1 MRKRIL
7 GTILAAA
14 LVVTSAVSV
23 FAAGSRTTQVT
34 LVGESAA
41 SYQVSEGT
49 AENFATAQE
58 AAPQVV
64 EKILQVNEGTL
75 TLPTLVQQLK
85 EIVANPTEGQTEL
98 NMTEEEVDALAQ
110 EVEGK
115 SMVTQ
120 FFDLIPINGGVQTED
135 GKYIATIS
143 VPSLTE
149 AMTNVKILHFSTE
162 RLVWEIIEPN
172 DVNYTNKQIT
182 AEFQDLS
189 PVAVIA
195 DIDESKAAGTD
206 TTGTG
211 VAPKTGVD
219 STWGVY
225 AAGAV
230 VLLGA
235 AGAMFVI
242 GRKRA

>member
-49 AENFATAQE
+49 AENFASAQE
-58 AAPQVV
+58 AAPKVV

-85 EIVANPTEGQTEL
+85 EIIANPTAGQTEL

>member
-58 AAPQVV
+58 AAPKVV

-85 EIVANPTEGQTEL
+85 EIISNPTAGQTEL

-162 RLVWEIIEPN
+162 RLVWEIIEPT

-195 DIDESKAAGTD
+195 DIDESKAAATD
-206 TTGTG
+206 TNGTG

>member
-98 NMTEEEVDALAQ
+98 NMTAEEVDALAQ

-120 FFDLIPINGGVQTED
+120 FFDLIPINGGVKTED

-162 RLVWEIIEPN
+162 RLVWEIIDPT

>member
-7 GTILAAA
+7 GTILSAA

-58 AAPQVV
+58 AAPKVV

-85 EIVANPTEGQTEL
+85 EIVANTTEGQTEL

-149 AMTNVKILHFSTE
+149 AMTNVKLLHFSTE

-230 VLLGA
+230 VLLGT

>member
-85 EIVANPTEGQTEL
+85 DVIANPTEGQTEL
-98 NMTEEEVDALAQ
+98 NMTAEEVDALTQ

-120 FFDLIPINGGVQTED
+120 FFDLIPVNGGVQTED

-162 RLVWEIIEPN
+162 RLVWEIIDPT

-189 PVAVIA
+189 PVTVIA
-195 DIDESKAAGTD
+195 DVDESKAAGTD

-211 VAPKTGVD
+211 IAPKTGVD
-219 STWGVY
+219 SAWGVY

>member
-64 EKILQVNEGTL
+64 EKILQVNEETL

-85 EIVANPTEGQTEL
+85 EIVANTTEGQTEL

>member
-58 AAPQVV
+58 AAPKVV

-85 EIVANPTEGQTEL
+85 EIVANTTEGQTEL

>member
-58 AAPQVV
+58 AAPKVV

-85 EIVANPTEGQTEL
+85 EIVANTTEGQTEL

-162 RLVWEIIEPN
+162 RLVWEIIEPT

-182 AEFQDLS
+182 AEFEDPHQ
-189 PVAVIA
+189 
-195 DIDESKAAGTD
+195 
-206 TTGTG
+206 
-211 VAPKTGVD
+211 
-219 STWGVY
+219 
-225 AAGAV
+225 
-230 VLLGA
+230 
-235 AGAMFVI
+235 
-242 GRKRA
+242 

>member
-58 AAPQVV
+58 AAPKVV

-85 EIVANPTEGQTEL
+85 EIVANTTEGQTEL

-162 RLVWEIIEPN
+162 RLVWEIIEPT

-189 PVAVIA
+189 PVTVIA
-195 DIDESKAAGTD
+195 DVDESKAAGTD

-211 VAPKTGVD
+211 IAPKTGVD

>member
-58 AAPQVV
+58 AAPKVV
-64 EKILQVNEGTL
+64 EKILQINEGTL

-85 EIVANPTEGQTEL
+85 EIVANTTEGQTEL

-120 FFDLIPINGGVQTED
+120 FFDLIPINGGVKTED

-162 RLVWEIIEPN
+162 RLVWEIIEPT

-189 PVAVIA
+189 PVTVIA
-195 DIDESKAAGTD
+195 DVDESKAAGTD

-211 VAPKTGVD
+211 IAPKTGVD

>member
-162 RLVWEIIEPN
+162 RLVWEIIEPT

-189 PVAVIA
+189 PVTVIA
-195 DIDESKAAGTD
+195 DVDESKAAGTD

-211 VAPKTGVD
+211 IAPKTGVD

>member
-64 EKILQVNEGTL
+64 EKILQVNEETL

-85 EIVANPTEGQTEL
+85 EIVANTTEGQTEL

-162 RLVWEIIEPN
+162 RLVWEIIEPT

-189 PVAVIA
+189 PVTVIA
-195 DIDESKAAGTD
+195 DVDESKAAGTD

-211 VAPKTGVD
+211 IAPKTGVD

>member
-49 AENFATAQE
+49 AENFATTQTV
-58 AAPQVV
+58 APTVV
-64 EKILQVNEGTL
+64 EEILQVNEGTL
-75 TLPTLVQQLK
+75 TLQTLVQQLK
-85 EIVANPTEGQTEL
+85 DIIANPTGGQTEL
-98 NMTEEEVDALAQ
+98 NMTEAEIDALAQ

-120 FFDLIPINGGVQTED
+120 FFDLVPINGGVQTED

-149 AMTNVKILHFSTE
+149 AMTNVKLLHFSTE
-162 RLVWEIIEPN
+162 RLVWEIIDPT

-189 PVAVIA
+189 PVTVIA
-195 DIDESKAAGTD
+195 DVDESAAAGTD

-211 VAPKTGVD
+211 IAPKTGVE

-235 AGAMFVI
+235 AGAAFVI

>member
-58 AAPQVV
+58 AAPKVV

-85 EIVANPTEGQTEL
+85 EIVANTTEGQTEL

-162 RLVWEIIEPN
+162 RLVWEIIDPTE
-172 DVNYTNKQIT
+172 VNYTNKQIT

>member
-1 MRKRIL
+1 MIKMRKRIL
-7 GTILAAA
+7 GTILAAT
-14 LVVTSAVSV
+14 LMITSAVSV
-23 FAAGSRTTQVT
+23 FAAGSRTSQVT
-34 LVGESAA
+34 LTGDSAA

-49 AENFATAQE
+49 SENFSAAQA
-58 AAPQVV
+58 AAPEVV
-64 EKILQVNEGTL
+64 DEILQVNEGTI
-75 TLPTLVQQLK
+75 TLQNMVEQLK
-85 EIVANPTEGQTEL
+85 DLLSNGANL
-98 NMTEEEVDALAQ
+98 NMTEEEIDALSQ
-110 EVEGK
+110 EVADK
-115 SMVTQ
+115 SMVSQ
-120 FFDLIPINGGVQTED
+120 FFDLTPINGGVQTAD
-135 GKYIATIS
+135 GNYVVTIS

-149 AMTNVKILHFSTE
+149 AMTDVKLLHFSTE
-162 RLVWEIIEPN
+162 RLVWEVINPT

-195 DIDESKAAGTD
+195 KVDESKAASTTD

-211 VAPKTGVD
+211 VAPKTGVE
-219 STWGVY
+219 STWAVY

-235 AGAMFVI
+235 AGAAFVI

>member
-85 EIVANPTEGQTEL
+85 DVIANPTEGQTEL
-98 NMTEEEVDALAQ
+98 NMTAEEVDALTQAVQ
-110 EVEGK
+110 GK

-120 FFDLIPINGGVQTED
+120 FFDLIPVNGGVQTED

-162 RLVWEIIEPN
+162 RLVWEIIDPT

-189 PVAVIA
+189 PVTVIA
-195 DIDESKAAGTD
+195 DVDESKAAGTD

-211 VAPKTGVD
+211 IAPKTGVD
-219 STWGVY
+219 SAWGVY

>member
-162 RLVWEIIEPN
+162 RLVWEIIDPTE
-172 DVNYTNKQIT
+172 VNYTNKQIT

>member
-14 LVVTSAVSV
+14 LVVTSDVSV

-98 NMTEEEVDALAQ
+98 NMTAEEVDALAQ

-120 FFDLIPINGGVQTED
+120 FFDLIPINGGVKTED
-135 GKYIATIS
+135 GKYISTIS

-162 RLVWEIIEPN
+162 RLVWEIIDPT

>member
-58 AAPQVV
+58 AAPKVV
-64 EKILQVNEGTL
+64 EKILQINEGTL

-85 EIVANPTEGQTEL
+85 EIVANTTEGQTEL

-162 RLVWEIIEPN
+162 RLVWEIIEPT

-189 PVAVIA
+189 PVTVIA
-195 DIDESKAAGTD
+195 DVDESKAAGTD

-211 VAPKTGVD
+211 IAPKTGVD

>member
-58 AAPQVV
+58 AAPKVV

-85 EIVANPTEGQTEL
+85 EIVANTTEGQTEL

-162 RLVWEIIEPN
+162 RLVWEVIDPT

-189 PVAVIA
+189 PVTVIA
-195 DIDESKAAGTD
+195 DVDESAAAGTD

-211 VAPKTGVD
+211 IAPKTGVD

>member
-58 AAPQVV
+58 AAPKVV

-85 EIVANPTEGQTEL
+85 EIVANTTEGQTEL

-162 RLVWEIIEPN
+162 RLVWEIIEPT

>member
-58 AAPQVV
+58 AAPKVV

-85 EIVANPTEGQTEL
+85 EIISNPTAGQTEL

-110 EVEGK
+110 EIEGK

-120 FFDLIPINGGVQTED
+120 FFDLVPINGGVQTED

-162 RLVWEIIEPN
+162 RLVWEVIDPT

-211 VAPKTGVD
+211 IAPKTGVD

-235 AGAMFVI
+235 AGVASAI

>member
-49 AENFATAQE
+49 AENFATTQTV
-58 AAPQVV
+58 APTVV
-64 EKILQVNEGTL
+64 EEILQVNEGTL
-75 TLPTLVQQLK
+75 TLQTLVQQLK
-85 EIVANPTEGQTEL
+85 DIIANPTGGQTEL
-98 NMTEEEVDALAQ
+98 NMTEAEIDALAQ

-120 FFDLIPINGGVQTED
+120 FFDLVPINGGVQTED

-149 AMTNVKILHFSTE
+149 AMTNVKLLHFSTE
-162 RLVWEIIEPN
+162 RLVWEIIDPT

-189 PVAVIA
+189 PVTVIA
-195 DIDESKAAGTD
+195 DVDESAAAGTD

-211 VAPKTGVD
+211 IAPKTGVE
-219 STWGVY
+219 STWGV
-225 AAGAV
+225 
-230 VLLGA
+230 
-235 AGAMFVI
+235 
-242 GRKRA
+242 

>member
-58 AAPQVV
+58 AAPKVV

-85 EIVANPTEGQTEL
+85 EIISNPTAGQTEL

-162 RLVWEIIEPN
+162 RLVWEIIEPT

-225 AAGAV
+225 VAGAV
-230 VLLGA
+230 VLLGT

>member
-49 AENFATAQE
+49 AENFVTAQE
-58 AAPQVV
+58 AAPKVV

-85 EIVANPTEGQTEL
+85 EIVANTTEGQTEL

>member
-64 EKILQVNEGTL
+64 EKILQVYEGTL

-235 AGAMFVI
+235 AGAMIVI

>member
-162 RLVWEIIEPN
+162 RLVWEIIEPT

-189 PVAVIA
+189 PVTVIA
-195 DIDESKAAGTD
+195 DVDESKAAETD

-211 VAPKTGVD
+211 IAPKTGVD

>member
-58 AAPQVV
+58 AAPKVV

-85 EIVANPTEGQTEL
+85 EIISNPTAGQTEL
-98 NMTEEEVDALAQ
+98 NMTEEEVDTLAQ

-162 RLVWEIIEPN
+162 RLVWEIIEPT

-189 PVAVIA
+189 PVTVIA
-195 DIDESKAAGTD
+195 DVDESKAAETD

-211 VAPKTGVD
+211 IAPKTGVD

>member
-58 AAPQVV
+58 AAPKVV

-85 EIVANPTEGQTEL
+85 EIVANTTEGQTEL

-162 RLVWEIIEPN
+162 RLVWEIIEPT

-195 DIDESKAAGTD
+195 DIDESKAAATD
-206 TTGTG
+206 TNGTG

>member
-98 NMTEEEVDALAQ
+98 NMTAEEVDALAQ

-120 FFDLIPINGGVQTED
+120 FFDLIPINGGVKTED

-162 RLVWEIIEPN
+162 RLVWEIIDPT

-189 PVAVIA
+189 PVTVIA
-195 DIDESKAAGTD
+195 DVDESKAAGTD

>member
-211 VAPKTGVD
+211 IAPKTGVD

-235 AGAMFVI
+235 AGVASAI

>member
-58 AAPQVV
+58 AAPKVV

-85 EIVANPTEGQTEL
+85 EIVTNTTEGQTEL

-149 AMTNVKILHFSTE
+149 AMTNVKIL
-162 RLVWEIIEPN
+162 
-172 DVNYTNKQIT
+172 Q
-182 AEFQDLS
+182 
-189 PVAVIA
+189 
-195 DIDESKAAGTD
+195 
-206 TTGTG
+206 
-211 VAPKTGVD
+211 
-219 STWGVY
+219 
-225 AAGAV
+225 
-230 VLLGA
+230 
-235 AGAMFVI
+235 
-242 GRKRA
+242 

>member
-7 GTILAAA
+7 GTILSAA
-14 LVVTSAVSV
+14 LVLTSAVSV

-58 AAPQVV
+58 AAPKVV

-85 EIVANPTEGQTEL
+85 EIVANTTEGQTEL

>member
-58 AAPQVV
+58 AAPKVV

-85 EIVANPTEGQTEL
+85 EIVANTTEGQTEL

-149 AMTNVKILHFSTE
+149 AMTNVKLLHFSTE
-162 RLVWEIIEPN
+162 RLVWEIIDPT

>member
-1 MRKRIL
+1 M
-7 GTILAAA
+7 
-14 LVVTSAVSV
+14 
-23 FAAGSRTTQVT
+23 
-34 LVGESAA
+34 A
-41 SYQVSEGT
+41 SD
-49 AENFATAQE
+49 FATAQE

>member
-58 AAPQVV
+58 AAPKVV

-85 EIVANPTEGQTEL
+85 EIVANTTEGQTEL

-162 RLVWEIIEPN
+162 RLVWEIIEPT

-189 PVAVIA
+189 PVTVIA
-195 DIDESKAAGTD
+195 DVDESAAAGTD

-211 VAPKTGVD
+211 IAPKTGVD

>member
-49 AENFATAQE
+49 AENFSSTQA

-75 TLPTLVQQLK
+75 TLQTLVQQLK
-85 EIVANPTEGQTEL
+85 DVIANPTGGQTEL
-98 NMTEEEVDALAQ
+98 NMTEAEIDTLIQ

-120 FFDLIPINGGVQTED
+120 FFDLIPINGGVKTED

-149 AMTNVKILHFSTE
+149 AMTNVKLLHFSTE
-162 RLVWEIIEPN
+162 RLVWEIIEPT

-189 PVAVIA
+189 PVTVIA
-195 DIDESKAAGTD
+195 DVDESKAAGTD

-211 VAPKTGVD
+211 IAPKTGVD

>member
-58 AAPQVV
+58 AAPKVV

-85 EIVANPTEGQTEL
+85 EIVANTTEGQTEL
-98 NMTEEEVDALAQ
+98 NITEEEVDALAQ

-162 RLVWEIIEPN
+162 RLVWEIIEPT

>member
-58 AAPQVV
+58 AAPKVV

-85 EIVANPTEGQTEL
+85 EIVANTTEGQTEL

-211 VAPKTGVD
+211 IAPKTGVD

>member
-85 EIVANPTEGQTEL
+85 DVIANPTEGQTEL
-98 NMTEEEVDALAQ
+98 NMTAEEVDALTQ

-120 FFDLIPINGGVQTED
+120 FFDLIPVNGGVQTED

-162 RLVWEIIEPN
+162 RLVWEIIDPT

-189 PVAVIA
+189 PVTVIA
-195 DIDESKAAGTD
+195 DVDESKAAGTD

-211 VAPKTGVD
+211 IAPKTGVD
-219 STWGVY
+219 SAWGVY
-225 AAGAV
+225 AAGGV